1 MGIKDFSKE
10 VVRGLVN
17 ESYLVACN
25 HGFHDEKKSVD
36 HWIMLVISEVGELI
50 DAHRKGYYSFIEQ
63 VYPKMVEVE
72 EWRPIIGFNDYEVS
86 SFGRVRSK
94 DMLVWNGKRKYLKRG
109 RVLRAGLT
117 KTGYLT
123 VSLRGITRKVSIL
136 VADAF
141 LGKKNPSDIVNH
153 IDGNKLNNNL
163 GNLEYVSPSDN
174 NRHAL
179 RTGLRKPVNGKLSY
193 EDRVYIAFQHKMGRK
208 YTSILKDK
216 DFGVTKSAVQRV
228 CNEYKKYTDSVE
240 FEMADVCIRLY
251 DLCGTLGIMP
261 VHHSSEAMQDMFGD
275 FVDILGSYSLTER
288 CKVLCEL
295 LCQCNNDM
303 ELEETDDY
311 EGSET
316 ISFWI
321 GAALCLVYCMAQD
334 MGIDLLKHIRLKM
347 LFNDDRPR
355 LNGKKY

>member
-10 VVRGLVN
+10 VVSGLIN

-36 HWIMLVISEVGELI
+36 HWIMLVISEVGEVI
-50 DAHRKGYYSFIEQ
+50 NADREGRDADLVAYESMCKH
-63 VYPKMVEVE
+63 
-72 EWRPIIGFNDYEVS
+72 DYET
-86 SFGRVRSK
+86 
-94 DMLVWNGKRKYLKRG
+94 N
-109 RVLRAGLT
+109 
-117 KTGYLT
+117 
-123 VSLRGITRKVSIL
+123 
-136 VADAF
+136 AF
-141 LGKKNPSDIVNH
+141 LR
-153 IDGNKLNNNL
+153 
-163 GNLEYVSPSDN
+163 YV
-174 NRHAL
+174 
-179 RTGLRKPVNGKLSY
+179 K
-193 EDRVYIAFQHKMGRK
+193 
-208 YTSILKDK
+208 
-216 DFGVTKSAVQRV
+216 
-228 CNEYKKYTDSVE
+228 DSVE
-240 FEMADVCIRLY
+240 DELADVCIRLY

-334 MGIDLLKHIRLKM
+334 MGIDLLNHIRLKM
-347 LFNDDRPR
+347 RYNESRQR
-355 LNGKKY
+355 LHGKKY